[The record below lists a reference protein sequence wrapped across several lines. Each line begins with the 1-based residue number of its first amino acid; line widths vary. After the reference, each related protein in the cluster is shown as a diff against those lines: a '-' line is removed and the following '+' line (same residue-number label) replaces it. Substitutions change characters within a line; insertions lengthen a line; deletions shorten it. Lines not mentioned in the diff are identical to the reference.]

1 MLGCVV
7 VTVSVCEVA
16 VVISVSFVLAVLSV
30 VIMDEV
36 MIVVAG
42 VVVGTPEEKTVSP
55 VKSFAVDW
63 FKWIIW
69 NSIYGPKQS
78 HFTIYASFPSVAS
91 IENGLMWRSVKLKLF
106 AESYDVQKVPWLAH
120 TSDYSWLYHVIFR
133 WCLDSVQYWSGLTWC
148 DLNLKR
154 SGAWFVIGR
163 VNHPH
168 LSHDG

>member
-55 VKSFAVDW
+55 VKSFAVD
-63 FKWIIW
+63 
-69 NSIYGPKQS
+69 
-78 HFTIYASFPSVAS
+78 
-91 IENGLMWRSVKLKLF
+91 
-106 AESYDVQKVPWLAH
+106 
-120 TSDYSWLYHVIFR
+120 
-133 WCLDSVQYWSGLTWC
+133 
-148 DLNLKR
+148 
-154 SGAWFVIGR
+154 
-163 VNHPH
+163 
-168 LSHDG
+168 